1 MMQGWLMHERMGR
14 SFARGIG
21 SKDGEASGRVDFL
34 NPLLIDPN
42 ASLLTIGREKF
53 KSMPHITA
61 NQWQELRTRFLA
73 RYPDFHSFHEP
84 GELFPRRELTYKRE
98 ILERFAQRGMQESVP
113 RLVAEGRGL
122 EALKELRRV
131 NLVNLISAP
140 YFWSIQF
147 GTTDAQACTV
157 LRGLL
162 ETVARPYV
170 GPETLRPLLQATAAA
185 GTKPAWDVLKILWL
199 FRPEDYFPVAISKM
213 RDFAEKLGIALP
225 RLKRLSEEHYPGVRD
240 FVLGFKPLMADWQ
253 PRDLIDL
260 QSVVWDMAHFEL
272 GGNAADAGVDVEEN
286 ELEEGEEKAVVQDEA
301 ATYKPKTADHRI
313 WVIAAGRQAVDW
325 NVWQAG
331 GYAALG
337 WDIGDASAMPTKI
350 AIGEA
355 MRANDLD
362 GGANDVLAI
371 HQFVREMRKGDIV
384 FVKKG
389 TQRVMGWGVVTS
401 DYRYE
406 AHASYPH
413 RRSVEWRSAVE
424 QEVTPQVMTVKTLTR
439 VPSFKPLYQTLCR
452 LYQLDAVVA
461 EPASAP
467 SKPYTREQALR
478 DLFMPETEVDKI
490 LAQLRRRKNIV
501 LQGPPGVGK
510 TFIARRLAYLMM
522 AEAAA
527 DRVKMVQFHQSYSYE
542 DFIQGFRPCEDG
554 SFRLHHGHF
563 YNFCKQAEGDP
574 DNDYFF
580 IIDEINRGNL
590 SKVFG
595 ELLMLLEHDKRG
607 PEHAVALAY
616 ASGDDDEAEEFFVPE
631 NVHVIGTMN
640 TADRSLALVDFAMRR
655 RFAFITL
662 RPQFGD
668 AYLRWMQE
676 EHEAPKDFVAALVA
690 RVSALNTEIATD
702 RQLGAGFCIGHS
714 FFTPP
719 GGDAPED
726 WKSWLEEVVSGEI
739 EPLLAEYWSDDASR
753 ATAKAQALLV

>member
-1 MMQGWLMHERMGR
+1 
-14 SFARGIG
+14 
-21 SKDGEASGRVDFL
+21 
-34 NPLLIDPN
+34 
-42 ASLLTIGREKF
+42 
-53 KSMPHITA
+53 MPTVTA
-61 NQWQELRTRFLA
+61 NQWQELRTRFLE
-73 RYPDFHSFHEP
+73 RYPDFQDFTQP
-84 GELFPRRELTYKRE
+84 GTEFPERELTYKRE
-98 ILERFAQRGMQESVP
+98 ILQRFEQRGMRESVP

-147 GTTDAQACTV
+147 GTTDTQACTV

-162 ETVARPYV
+162 ETAGQRYT
-170 GPETLRPLLQATAAA
+170 GPETLQPLLRATQEA
-185 GTKPAWDVLKILWL
+185 GAKPAWDVLKLLWL
-199 FRPEDYFPVAISKM
+199 FRPQDYFPVAISKM
-213 RDFAEKLGIALP
+213 RGFAAKLGVKLP
-225 RLKRLSEEHYPGVRD
+225 RKKRLSEEHYPAVRD
-240 FVLGFKPLMADWQ
+240 FVLGFAPHMADWQ
-253 PRDLIDL
+253 PRDLIDI

-272 GGNAADAGVDVEEN
+272 GGDAEDAGVEAEEN
-286 ELEEGEEKAVVQDEA
+286 EEDEGAVVQDEA
-301 ATYKPKTADHRI
+301 ATYKARAAEHRI

-325 NVWQAG
+325 NAWRAG

-337 WDIGDASAMPTKI
+337 WDIGDASAMPTKDSI
-350 AIGEA
+350 RQA
-355 MRANDLD
+355 MQDNDLN
-362 GGANDVLAI
+362 GSYSDVNAI
-371 HQFVREMRKGDIV
+371 DEFTNKMKRGDVIV
-384 FVKKG
+384 VKKG
-389 TQRVMGWGVVTS
+389 RSRVMGWGVVTS
-401 DYRYE
+401 DYHYE

-413 RRSVEWRSAVE
+413 RRLVEWRSAVE
-424 QEVTPQVMTVKTLTR
+424 QEVAPQVMAMKTLTW
-439 VPSFKPLYQTLCR
+439 VPSYKPLYQTLCR
-452 LYQLDAVVA
+452 LYQLDAAVVV
-461 EPASAP
+461 PAPAP
-467 SKPYTREQALR
+467 RKPYTRGQALR

-522 AEAAA
+522 EEAAA
-527 DRVKMVQFHQSYSYE
+527 DRVRMVQFHQSYSYE
-542 DFIQGFRPCEDG
+542 DFIQGFRPCKDG
-554 SFRLHHGHF
+554 GFRLHHGHF
-563 YNFCKQAEGDP
+563 YNFCKQAEDDP
-574 DNDYFF
+574 KNDYFF

-607 PEHAVALAY
+607 PEHAVGLAY
-616 ASGDDDEAEEFFVPE
+616 ASGDDDDAEEFFVPE

-662 RPQFGD
+662 RPQFGE

-676 EHEAPKDFVAALVA
+676 EHEAPGDFVAALVA
-690 RVSALNTEIATD
+690 RVTALNVEIMND

-726 WKSWLEEVVSGEI
+726 WKAWLEEVVCGEI
-739 EPLLAEYWSDDASR
+739 EPLLAEYWPDDEER
-753 ATAKAQALLV
+753 AATKAKALLF

>member
-1 MMQGWLMHERMGR
+1 
-14 SFARGIG
+14 
-21 SKDGEASGRVDFL
+21 
-34 NPLLIDPN
+34 
-42 ASLLTIGREKF
+42 
-53 KSMPHITA
+53 MPTVTA
-61 NQWQELRTRFLA
+61 NQWQELRKHFLE
-73 RYPDFHSFHEP
+73 RYPDFQDFSQP
-84 GELFPRRELTYKRE
+84 GTEFPKRELNYKRE
-98 ILERFAQRGMQESVP
+98 ILQRFEQRGMRQSVP
-113 RLVAEGRGL
+113 RLVAEGQGL

-131 NLVNLISAP
+131 NFVNLISAP

-157 LRGLL
+157 LAGLL
-162 ETVARPYV
+162 KTLENAYT
-170 GPETLRPLLQATAAA
+170 GPETLRPLLDATAQA
-185 GTKPAWDVLKILWL
+185 GTKAEWDVLKILWL
-199 FRPEDYFPVAISKM
+199 FRPEDYFPVGISKM
-213 RDFAEKLGIALP
+213 RDFAEKLGVVLP
-225 RLKRLSEEHYPGVRD
+225 RHKRLSEEHYPAVRE
-240 FVLGFKPLMADWQ
+240 FVLGFAPHMADWQ
-253 PRDLIDL
+253 PRDLIDI

-272 GGNAADAGVDVEEN
+272 GGNPADVGLEAEDIEWVNEEDS
-286 ELEEGEEKAVVQDEA
+286 AVVQDEA
-301 ATYKPKTADHRI
+301 TAYKTKTPEHRL

-325 NVWQAG
+325 PEWQKE

-337 WDIGDASAMPTKI
+337 WDMGDASTMTTKN
-350 AIGEA
+350 AIREA
-355 MRANDLD
+355 MQDNDLS
-362 GGANDVLAI
+362 GSIQDVNAI
-371 HQFVREMRKGDIV
+371 YEFAHEMRKGDV
-384 FVKKG
+384 VMVKKG
-389 TQRVMGWGVVTS
+389 RSRVMGWGVVTS
-401 DYRYE
+401 HYRHE
-406 AHASYPH
+406 ENASYPH
-413 RRSVEWRSAVE
+413 RRSVDWRSAE
-424 QEVTPQVMTVKTLTR
+424 AQDVTPQMAMKTLTR
-439 VPSFKPLYQTLCR
+439 IPSYKPLYQTLCR
-452 LYQLDAVVA
+452 IYKLDVAVA
-461 EPASAP
+461 EPVPAP
-467 SKPYTREQALR
+467 RKPYTREQALR
-478 DLFMPETEVDKI
+478 DLFMPGTEVDKI

-522 AEAAA
+522 EEEAA

-607 PEHAVALAY
+607 PEHAVGLAY

-662 RPQFGD
+662 RPQFGE

-676 EHEAPKDFVAALVA
+676 EHEAPGDFVAALVA

-714 FFTPP
+714 FFTPV

-739 EPLLAEYWSDDASR
+739 EPLLAEYWPDDASR
-753 ATAKAQALLV
+753 AATKAQALLF